1 MLWAASSAEETD
13 TLKPR
18 VISSHLPRGLPEIHS
33 PPPRWGLRDEH
44 LTYLTWL
51 PTAGWHPASVILECK
66 RPCFINRLKECV
78 CARVCVSDS
87 ATLWTV
93 AHQAPQSMGFSR
105 QEYWGQLPFP
115 SPGDL
120 PDPAIEPASP
130 ALAGGFFTTSTSLG
144 KQREGSSINVYK
156 GEASGS
162 CRTRE
167 HTGCRGKTSVFI
179 PLNLSD
185 QFFFLLW

>member
-1 MLWAASSAEETD
+1 MLWAAASAEETD

-51 PTAGWHPASVILECK
+51 PTAGWHPASVIRECK

-93 AHQAPQSMGFSR
+93 AHQAPQSMAFSR
-105 QEYWGQLPFP
+105 QEYWSGLPFP
-115 SPGDL
+115 SPGHLHNPGDWTHVSCIGRQILYHWATQEAQEENGYMNPYGWTLSL
-120 PDPAIEPASP
+120 PTWNCQNIVNRLYP
-130 ALAGGFFTTSTSLG
+130 
-144 KQREGSSINVYK
+144 Q
-156 GEASGS
+156 
-162 CRTRE
+162 
-167 HTGCRGKTSVFI
+167 
-179 PLNLSD
+179 
-185 QFFFLLW
+185 